1 MKTEKGLEEGRTL
14 PEPEITQ
21 PLVSSSTRSDEEN
34 RKKGSI
40 VLLSTFV
47 AVCGSFKFGC
57 ALGFSSP
64 TQSAIRSDLALSL
77 SEVPV
82 YIAEITPKTLRGGLT
97 TVSQVM
103 LSFGLF
109 VVYVLGTCLTWHT
122 LTLTESPR
130 WLRLRGKDADIS
142 EEAAEIEVGAGLN
155 LLQQFGGLNGIS
167 FYATQTFVNAGVSGT
182 VGTIA
187 KGSIQVSMSIVDA
200 LLMDK
205 WGWRQLLMVSAT
217 GTCIGCL
224 LTSISFILK
233 DYESLQNWSPILA
246 LSGILVYT
254 ALVELGMAGIPWIIM
269 AEIFPINVK
278 GTAGSLVTLVHWFC
292 SWIITFNYIFF
303 MSWNKAGLFFI
314 FTGFSGAT
322 VLFVKKLVPETK
334 GRTLKK

>member
-1 MKTEKGLEEGRTL
+1 MRLAA
-14 PEPEITQ
+14 IFC
-21 PLVSSSTRSDEEN
+21 
-34 RKKGSI
+34 
-40 VLLSTFV
+40 LLGWT
-47 AVCGSFKFGC
+47 AISFSK
-57 ALGFSSP
+57 
-64 TQSAIRSDLALSL
+64 
-77 SEVPV
+77 VPV

-97 TVSQVM
+97 TVSQ
-103 LSFGLF
+103 
-109 VVYVLGTCLTWHT
+109 
-122 LTLTESPR
+122 
-130 WLRLRGKDADIS
+130 RLRGKDADIS
-142 EEAAEIEVGAGLN
+142 EEAAEIEE
-155 LLQQFGGLNGIS
+155 S
-167 FYATQTFVNAGVSGT
+167 
-182 VGTIA
+182 
-187 KGSIQVSMSIVDA
+187 QVSMSIVDA

-303 MSWNKAGLFFI
+303 MSWNKAGSSPLEPYGGWWRLDIVYDENIHTNMINLRCVSSWKVAVSMCVQIVPLSVVGLFFI